1 MKIKAFSLIIILC
14 LGTFLSCTDDDN
26 DDLSGITSSEEIPSE
41 PTSNEPST
49 TGQRVVCENGFAT
62 IYTCQNYDLMARIT
76 IDELEAT
83 GNNDIWGWTS
93 PSNSREYA
101 LVGTR
106 QSTVF
111 VDVTDAENPVIVGRL
126 LTETSES
133 PWRDIKVYNNY
144 AFIVSEADNHG
155 MQIFDLNRLSNL
167 DGSTVEDFEED
178 ALYTGFG
185 NAHNIVV
192 NEETGYAY
200 AVGTSTFEGGP
211 HFVNI
216 QDPLNPIAAGG
227 YAMSD
232 YTHDAQVV
240 IYNGPDTEY
249 QGREIFIGSNENEV
263 VVVDVTDKEN
273 PTFISN
279 TVYPNIGYTHQ
290 GWLSEDQTVFYAN
303 DETDERD
310 FGLDARTLIFDFTDL
325 DNPFYI
331 GPFFGVNQAIDHNL
345 YVNGDELFLSN
356 YTAGMRVADISNKTV
371 PVDIGFFD
379 TFPANDNTSFDGVWS
394 IYPYF
399 PSGNIIIN
407 DIDGG
412 LFIVRRSGT

>member
-26 DDLSGITSSEEIPSE
+26 DDLSGITPPEEIPSE
-41 PTSNEPST
+41 PTSNEPGT

-133 PWRDIKVYNNY
+133 LWRDIKVYNNY
-144 AFIVSEADNHG
+144 AFVVSEADDHG

-325 DNPFYI
+325 DNPFYV

-356 YTAGMRVADISNKTV
+356 YTAGMRVADISNKTA

>member
-1 MKIKAFSLIIILC
+1 VLHCVNLRAIGVSAYNMKIKAFSLIIILC

-41 PTSNEPST
+41 PTSNEPGT

-133 PWRDIKVYNNY
+133 LWRDIKVYNNY
-144 AFIVSEADNHG
+144 AFVVSEADDHG
-155 MQIFDLNRLSNL
+155 MQIFDLNRL
-167 DGSTVEDFEED
+167 
-178 ALYTGFG
+178 
-185 NAHNIVV
+185 I

-310 FGLDARTLIFDFTDL
+310 FGLDARTLIFDL
-325 DNPFYI
+325 LRECVLQI
-331 GPFFGVNQAIDHNL
+331 
-345 YVNGDELFLSN
+345 FLIKQS
-356 YTAGMRVADISNKTV
+356 
-371 PVDIGFFD
+371 
-379 TFPANDNTSFDGVWS
+379 
-394 IYPYF
+394 
-399 PSGNIIIN
+399 
-407 DIDGG
+407 
-412 LFIVRRSGT
+412 L

>member
-26 DDLSGITSSEEIPSE
+26 DDLSGITPPEEIPSE
-41 PTSNEPST
+41 PTSNEPGT

-144 AFIVSEADNHG
+144 AFIVSEADDHG
-155 MQIFDLNRLSNL
+155 MQIFDLNRLNNL

-325 DNPFYI
+325 DNPFYV

>member
-41 PTSNEPST
+41 PTSNEPGT

-144 AFIVSEADNHG
+144 AFVVSEADDHG
-155 MQIFDLNRLSNL
+155 MQIFNLNRLSNL

-325 DNPFYI
+325 DNPFYV

>member
-26 DDLSGITSSEEIPSE
+26 DDLSGITPPEEIPSE
-41 PTSNEPST
+41 PTSNEPGT

-144 AFIVSEADNHG
+144 AFVVSEADDHG
-155 MQIFDLNRLSNL
+155 MQIFDLNRLNNL

-325 DNPFYI
+325 DNPFYV

-356 YTAGMRVADISNKTV
+356 YTAGMRVADISNKTA

>member
-1 MKIKAFSLIIILC
+1 
-14 LGTFLSCTDDDN
+14 
-26 DDLSGITSSEEIPSE
+26 
-41 PTSNEPST
+41 
-49 TGQRVVCENGFAT
+49 
-62 IYTCQNYDLMARIT
+62 MARIT

-101 LVGTR
+101 LV
-106 QSTVF
+106 
-111 VDVTDAENPVIVGRL
+111 
-126 LTETSES
+126 
-133 PWRDIKVYNNY
+133 
-144 AFIVSEADNHG
+144 
-155 MQIFDLNRLSNL
+155 
-167 DGSTVEDFEED
+167 GSTVEDFEED

>member
-1 MKIKAFSLIIILC
+1 
-14 LGTFLSCTDDDN
+14 
-26 DDLSGITSSEEIPSE
+26 
-41 PTSNEPST
+41 
-49 TGQRVVCENGFAT
+49 
-62 IYTCQNYDLMARIT
+62 MARIT

-144 AFIVSEADNHG
+144 AFVVSEADDHG

-273 PTFISN
+273 PIFISN
-279 TVYPNIGYTHQ
+279 TCLLYT
-290 GWLSEDQTVFYAN
+290 SPSP
-303 DETDERD
+303 RD
-310 FGLDARTLIFDFTDL
+310 KR
-325 DNPFYI
+325 
-331 GPFFGVNQAIDHNL
+331 Q
-345 YVNGDELFLSN
+345 SR
-356 YTAGMRVADISNKTV
+356 M
-371 PVDIGFFD
+371 
-379 TFPANDNTSFDGVWS
+379 
-394 IYPYF
+394 
-399 PSGNIIIN
+399 PS
-407 DIDGG
+407 
-412 LFIVRRSGT
+412 SA

>member
-26 DDLSGITSSEEIPSE
+26 DDMSGITPPEEIPSE
-41 PTSNEPST
+41 PTSNEPGT

-144 AFIVSEADNHG
+144 AFVVSEADDHG
-155 MQIFDLNRLSNL
+155 MQIFDLNRLNNL

-249 QGREIFIGSNENEV
+249 QGREIFIGSNEDEV

-325 DNPFYI
+325 DNPFYV

-356 YTAGMRVADISNKTV
+356 YTAGMRVADISNKTA

>member
-26 DDLSGITSSEEIPSE
+26 DDLSGITPPEEIPSE
-41 PTSNEPST
+41 PTSNEPGT

-133 PWRDIKVYNNY
+133 LWRDIKVYNNY
-144 AFIVSEADNHG
+144 AFVVSEADDHG
-155 MQIFDLNRLSNL
+155 MQIFDLNRLNKL
-167 DGSTVEDFEED
+167 DGSSVEDFEED

-325 DNPFYI
+325 DNPFYV

-356 YTAGMRVADISNKTV
+356 YTAGMRVADISNKTA